1 MRVLIVGLLV
11 LTLGVAGVSTY
22 LIQRFSGE
30 DKLEELNKQ
39 AKVKTF
45 KVLVAAKPIVSGTA
59 IIEEVVVWQG
69 WAEKSLNKQFIVVDD
84 EKQEKVRLK
93 QFIGSIA
100 RKDIIVGEPILASKL
115 FKRQG
120 AGFMSGALQEG
131 MRAVSI
137 KVTAATATS
146 GFIFPGDYVDIVLT
160 HNKASEAIKKQKSR
174 SQNDEKEKILLFCR
188 GPFN

>member
-11 LTLGVAGVSTY
+11 LALGVAGVSTY

-30 DKLEELNKQ
+30 EKLDELNKQ
-39 AKVKTF
+39 AKAKTF
-45 KVLVAAKPIVSGTA
+45 KVLVATKPIASGSK
-59 IIEEVVVWQG
+59 IILDVVAWQG
-69 WAEKSLNKQFIVVDD
+69 WEEKSLNKKFIVVDD
-84 EKQEKVRLK
+84 EKQQKKRLD

-100 RKDIIVGEPILASKL
+100 RRDIMVGEPILAEKL

-120 AGFMSGALQEG
+120 AGFMAGAIQEG

-146 GFIFPGDYVDIVLT
+146 GFVFPGDSVDIILT
-160 HNKASEAIKKQKSR
+160 HNKASEAVKKTRAK
-174 SQNDEKEKILLFCR
+174 
-188 GPFN
+188 G